1 MLTIKEI
8 ADQLQMPATTL
19 RGYRDEF
26 DEFLPH
32 EGEGR
37 FRRYSYECI
46 QLLLFSSSKNL
57 STCFGNPL
65 GSTSAGSREFS
76 I

>member
-8 ADQLQMPATTL
+8 ADKLQMPATTL

-32 EGEGR
+32 
-37 FRRYSYECI
+37 YE
-46 QLLLFSSSKNL
+46 KR
-57 STCFGNPL
+57 G
-65 GSTSAGSREFS
+65 
-76 I
+76 